1 MLGLGILTLSDLSLL
16 DQIIAFL
23 ILMYALFRK
32 RTSIS
37 MHGKIA
43 GIAFFFVI
51 PSIIYMLYSAS
62 KGLSLHYYGFILT
75 LHRLIGI
82 ITLLFGILF
91 VGNQWKWK
99 KKMHM
104 DLGFLFW
111 TVAFLLGITV
121 YLLYYGFISP

>member
-1 MLGLGILTLSDLSLL
+1 MPGLGTFTLSDFSLF

-23 ILMYALFRK
+23 ILMFALFKK

-43 GIAFFFVI
+43 GIAFFLVV
-51 PSIIYMLYSAS
+51 PTIIYMLYSVS
-62 KGLSLHYYGFILT
+62 KGFALDYHGFILT
-75 LHRLIGI
+75 LHRLLGI
-82 ITLLFGILF
+82 VTILFGILF

-99 KKMHM
+99 KKINM

-111 TVAFLLGITV
+111 ALTFVLGITV
-121 YLLYYGFISP
+121 YLFHYDFIYL